1 MKPQY
6 TIRKFNGDD
15 SYSWAVFKKS
25 DIPKGRR
32 GTIFWGEAHPLYSGL
47 TRSSARYYKNLLEE
61 RG

>member
-15 SYSWAVFKKS
+15 SYSWAVFRKS
-25 DIPKGRR
+25 DIPKGHR
-32 GTIFWGEAHPLYSGL
+32 GTIFFGEARPIYSGL
-47 TRSSARYYKNLLEE
+47 TRSSAKYYKNILEE

>member
-1 MKPQY
+1 MKIKY

-15 SYSWAVFKKS
+15 SYSWAVFRKS
-25 DIPKGRR
+25 DLPKGRR
-32 GTIFWGEAHPLYSGL
+32 GTIFWGEAQPIYSGL